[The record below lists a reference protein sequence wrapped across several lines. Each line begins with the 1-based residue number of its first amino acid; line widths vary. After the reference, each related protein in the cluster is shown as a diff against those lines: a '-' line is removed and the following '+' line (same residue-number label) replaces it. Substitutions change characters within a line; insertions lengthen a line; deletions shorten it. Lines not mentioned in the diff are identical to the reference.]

1 MSVRAL
7 IVTVLLAAAFPA
19 LAQETANKP
28 NTNWPGYQEG
38 DYTVSNYKF
47 ASGETMPEVKLHYR
61 TIGTAKRNAA
71 GQVVNGVLLLQGN
84 TGTGANWFR
93 PSLADELFRPGQ
105 PLDAAKYYIIMPDA
119 LGRGG
124 SSKPSDGLKA
134 GFPHYRYHDMV
145 DLTHRLITDGLK
157 VAHLRLIIGSSLGCM
172 QQFLWAEWYP
182 DLMDGSIGM
191 SCQPVEIS
199 GRNYMLRHGA
209 AELIR
214 HDPAWQN
221 GNYEQ
226 SPTLYK
232 YAAAGNDLTD
242 SPVRIQE
249 DAPTMQAAKALYD
262 KRLAM
267 LMKNGDANNTLFEIE
282 SIYDYS
288 PEADLPKIKAHV
300 MLINN
305 VEDFADPPT
314 LGTIERAFRKI
325 AHGTYVLTPYGKG
338 THGHFTHY
346 YAAVW
351 KPYLVKFMSGLPP
364 AAAVTIDIDRS
375 ICQLHAA
382 SVGELLSVASRMVA
396 RHGRGQRVPPRLTWS
411 RRGTRAAVARFQTP
425 ARSWSARGASGG
437 HQTV

>member
-1 MSVRAL
+1 MWQVLGPHRSHRGGLLYRRQVGGARQSWLRWACRMTMGGKRMSIRAL
-7 IVTVLLAAAFPA
+7 IMTVLLAAALPA
-19 LAQETANKP
+19 LAQETAKEP
-28 NTNWPGYQEG
+28 PTSWPGYQES
-38 DYTVSNYKF
+38 DYVVSNYKF
-47 ASGETMPEVKLHYR
+47 TSGENLPEVKLHYR
-61 TIGTAKRNAA
+61 TIGTAKRNAE
-71 GQVVNGVLLLQGN
+71 GRVVNAVLLLQGN

-93 PSLADELFRPGQ
+93 SSLADELFRPGQ

-145 DLTHRLITDGLK
+145 DLTHRLVTDGLK
-157 VAHLRLIIGSSLGCM
+157 VGHLRLIIGSSLGCM

-182 DLMDGSIGM
+182 DLMDGTIGM

-199 GRNYMLRHGA
+199 GRNYMLRHAA

-214 HDPAWQN
+214 HDPAWHD
-221 GNYEQ
+221 GNYDKT
-226 SPTLYK
+226 PTLYM
-232 YAAAGNDLTD
+232 YAAAGDVLTD

-249 DAPTMQAAKALYD
+249 EAPTMQAAKALYD
-262 KRLAM
+262 KRLAA
-267 LMKNGDANNTLFEIE
+267 LLKSGDANNTLYELE

-314 LGTIERAFRKI
+314 LGTVERAFKKI

-346 YAAVW
+346 YAAIW

-364 AAAVTIDIDRS
+364 A
-375 ICQLHAA
+375 
-382 SVGELLSVASRMVA
+382 
-396 RHGRGQRVPPRLTWS
+396 PR
-411 RRGTRAAVARFQTP
+411 
-425 ARSWSARGASGG
+425 
-437 HQTV
+437 